1 MDFLITNTLDKVMLL
16 QNEKSFKL
24 AAGFFFFSKDNPFY
38 NIQLRK
44 YNALGI

>member
-24 AAGFFFFSKDNPFY
+24 AAVFFLNKDNPFY
-38 NIQLRK
+38 NIQLQK